1 MSTFIEINEC
11 RGGMRAHFVEAFEK
25 STNNL
30 FKKGKKK
37 EKTQYKVT
45 TRAFIECSLLK
56 SL

>member
-11 RGGMRAHFVEAFEK
+11 QGGMQAHFVEAFEK

-37 EKTQYKVT
+37 REDLV
-45 TRAFIECSLLK
+45 
-56 SL
+56 

>member
-11 RGGMRAHFVEAFEK
+11 WGGMRAHFVEAFEK

-37 EKTQYKVT
+37 EKSQYKAT
-45 TRAFIECSLLK
+45 TKAFIECSLLK

>member
-1 MSTFIEINEC
+1 MQ
-11 RGGMRAHFVEAFEK
+11 AHFVEAFEK

-30 FKKGKKK
+30 FKKEK

-45 TRAFIECSLLK
+45 TKAFIECSLLK